1 MYEQTKVSLIE
12 HGCLPRIDSSTRLL
26 VVHDEAQVLGDEFSG
41 SFQSATSIESP
52 HPLLSPIL
60 HAIRDI
66 GQHQLTL
73 VTCGTGLSINTLFW
87 IQSSGSGL
95 KDSSTTFE
103 STLID
108 LSVINPQRSQQYT
121 PPPRSPPVITSP
133 AVTSPNIFNNL
144 SLFDEQSPPSSANA
158 TDNKH
163 NAKNSAKV
171 AGGGGGGGGGGHHE
185 IKECPRHAE
194 GHPPNRLT
202 TRDLGNNRTVYL
214 FYGSDVVLFD
224 TILAYRLGRPDTVVE
239 NAIDAHGEHQGAD
252 AMANL
257 IYGTQAFDMVLK
269 YPIAEHLRK
278 RTLTPEQSVV
288 NDNNNTTLLSEKG
301 AVPEGQIL
309 TNSNAE
315 VMTGTAGAAGTAGI
329 NTDLEAGV
337 SNAKI
342 EQENKLETYRRRFK
356 KALLKEGLIIE
367 EEPNIDGEEM
377 FVKVYTPFWRLCI
390 EAQRLRFKVELA
402 HPTSRKEKAAAD
414 AATLKAKSQGFVQR
428 YFWRFVQ
435 MADNVSLPLRPES
448 LQFKASKLR
457 QYALAEKGRRWS
469 DIVRHGG
476 GIQPNGSGVGVNMG
490 SDGRDGFFDTAR
502 RGRLTESVIIYS
514 KIKTKR
520 GDRHALKTVMD
531 KRAYTD
537 MFTLHDGSYK
547 SKVKPI
553 PNLRTQLYHGW
564 VRSTR
569 AQPLEEIRH
578 YYGEKVA
585 LYFAWIGH
593 YTKWLTWAAL
603 AGVLFLV
610 YGVSNHFIKGDA
622 NGVKIEK
629 QLVDI
634 FDNALTLPFALFM
647 SIWAALFVE
656 YWKRKSAVLA
666 YEWNTLDYE
675 RQERS
680 RPEFKP
686 TGTRISP
693 VTGKMELY
701 YPRYKQVVSIFTS
714 IFVVLI
720 SIAIVICSVGSLM
733 LFNVVMKSDEAGWR
747 AGLNP
752 YVVTVLT
759 ALLSLVVIVVL
770 GTVYAKMAQKL
781 TDNENHK
788 RLTQYE
794 DALIM
799 KRFLF
804 DFVNFYSA
812 LVYIA
817 FFKDNLGQELELY
830 QGQPKDSCGDDGDCL
845 GELTIQLAIVFV
857 GKQLLNQA
865 QEIAIPILKKWWNK
879 KNELAERAANL
890 KGKYK
895 SQTKAVKPP
904 QWAKD
909 DLLPAYNPQMF
920 EEYRELVIQFGF
932 CTLFVTAFPIA
943 PIFALLNN
951 ILEIRVDAYKLLTQ
965 HKRPI
970 AQATEDIGSWG
981 AILML
986 LTHISVF
993 TNACLIAFR
1002 SNWMKNNVFM
1012 KIPWVV
1018 TYNIGDNSNNFALL
1032 AVRLLFIFI
1041 YEHFVFLIKIA
1052 IANLVRD
1059 TPKTVKLAI
1068 QRESYY
1074 TRLALDDEEPA
1085 RDEVLEDADADTDES
1100 DDENDDPLRNSA
1112 DATLLPGGVGEDA
1125 TDELNE
1131 DAEEDEEE
1139 IEAMIKAG
1147 GCGCAAHGDGV
1158 IGTVKGGYEGT
1169 WMNRFRPEAQAAIR
1183 RRQRRRKK
1191 AQNAN
1196 TAQ

>member
-1 MYEQTKVSLIE
+1 MNN
-12 HGCLPRIDSSTRLL
+12 HG
-26 VVHDEAQVLGDEFSG
+26 
-41 SFQSATSIESP
+41 
-52 HPLLSPIL
+52 
-60 HAIRDI
+60 RD
-66 GQHQLTL
+66 
-73 VTCGTGLSINTLFW
+73 
-87 IQSSGSGL
+87 
-95 KDSSTTFE
+95 E
-103 STLID
+103 STVID
-108 LSVINPQRSQQYT
+108 LSVINPQRSRQQQYT

-133 AVTSPNIFNNL
+133 TVTSPNIFNHL
-144 SLFDEQSPPSSANA
+144 SLLDEPSSPSA
-158 TDNKH
+158 TSPTSG
-163 NAKNSAKV
+163 SASNNNNNNDSNNRHSKGQV
-171 AGGGGGGGGGGHHE
+171 KGVTAAGGGGGGGHQE
-185 IKECPRHAE
+185 TKECPRHAD

-224 TILAYRLGRPDTVVE
+224 TIMTYRLGKPDMHVE
-239 NAIDAHGEHQGAD
+239 DAIDAHGEHQGAD

-269 YPIAEHLRK
+269 YPIAEHLRQVPISPNQ
-278 RTLTPEQSVV
+278 TSLNLENDGTPLT
-288 NDNNNTTLLSEKG
+288 EK
-301 AVPEGQIL
+301 
-309 TNSNAE
+309 AE
-315 VMTGTAGAAGTAGI
+315 VAAAAGQDAQNTGAGI
-329 NTDLEAGV
+329 SGTDATGNKDLEAGAV
-337 SNAKI
+337 SNTKI
-342 EQENKLETYRRRFK
+342 ELEAKLEMYRRRFK
-356 KALLKEGLIIE
+356 KSLLKEGLVIE

-377 FVKVYTPFWRLCI
+377 FVKVYAPFWRLCV
-390 EAQRLRFKVELA
+390 EAQRLRFKVELMHA
-402 HPTSRKEKAAAD
+402 ETPKEKAAAD
-414 AATLKAKSQGFVQR
+414 AAAAKAKSQGLLYR
-428 YFWRFVQ
+428 YFWRFIQ
-435 MADNVSLPLRPES
+435 KADNVSLPLRPES
-448 LQFKASKLR
+448 LQFKATKLR
-457 QYALAEKGRRWS
+457 QYALAEKTRRWS

-476 GIQPNGSGVGVNMG
+476 GIKPDGSGVGSNMG

-502 RGRLTESVIIYS
+502 RGRLTESIIIYS

-531 KRAYTD
+531 KKAYTD

-547 SKVKPI
+547 SKVKPT
-553 PNLRTQLYHGW
+553 PNQRTLLYSSW

-569 AQPLEEIRH
+569 SQPLEEIRH

-603 AGVLFLV
+603 GGVVFLV
-610 YGVSNHFIKGDA
+610 YGVSNYLIERAENNARLKAGIVAEAGGNSAGTPKDGDSF
-622 NGVKIEK
+622 GK
-629 QLVDI
+629 QLVHV

-647 SIWAALFVE
+647 SVWSALFVE

-666 YEWNTLDYE
+666 YEWNTLDFE
-675 RQERS
+675 QQERA

-701 YPRYKQVVSIFTS
+701 YPRYKQVVSILTS
-714 IFVVLI
+714 VLVVLI
-720 SIAIVICSVGSLM
+720 SIAIVVISVGALM
-733 LFNVVMKSDEAGWR
+733 IFNIYMKRGGP
-747 AGLNP
+747 GLDY
-752 YVVTVLT
+752 YVTTVLT

-770 GTVYAKMAQKL
+770 GSIYAKLAQIL
-781 TDNENHK
+781 TDSENHK

-799 KRFLF
+799 KRYLF

-817 FFKDNLGQELELY
+817 FFKDNLGKSFKLY
-830 QGQPKDSCGDDGDCL
+830 PNQLSDECSKDGCL

-857 GKQLLNQA
+857 GKQMINQA
-865 QEIAIPILKKWWNK
+865 QELAIPLLKKWWNK

-895 SQTKAVKPP
+895 TQTKAIKPP

-909 DLLPAYNPQMF
+909 DLLPVYNPQMF
-920 EEYRELVIQFGF
+920 EEYRELVVQFGF
-932 CTLFVTAFPIA
+932 CVLFVPAFPIA

-970 AQATEDIGSWG
+970 AQAAQDIGSWG
-981 AILML
+981 SILML

-993 TNACLIAFR
+993 SNACLLAFR
-1002 SNWMKNNVFM
+1002 SDWLYKNVFSQV
-1012 KIPWVV
+1012 PWVREHPV
-1018 TYNIGDNSNNFALL
+1018 PSDQTNFSLI
-1032 AVRLLFIFI
+1032 AVQLLFIFI
-1041 YEHFVFLIKIA
+1041 FEHLVFLIKIA

-1059 TPKTVKLAI
+1059 TPQTVKLAI

-1085 RDEVLEDADADTDES
+1085 RDEVLEDIDSDTDES
-1100 DDENDDPLRNSA
+1100 EDENDDPYRKSA
-1112 DATLLPGGVGEDA
+1112 DATLYPPGVGGGTGSGAGAGGRA
-1125 TDELNE
+1125 TPSGDDGAMEELGEN
-1131 DAEEDEEE
+1131 DLGEDEEE
-1139 IEAMIKAG
+1139 LEAMIKAG

-1158 IGTVKGGYEGT
+1158 VGTARGGFEGT
-1169 WMNRFRPEAQAAIR
+1169 WMNRFRPEMQAAIR
-1183 RRQRRRKK
+1183 RRQQRRRKK
-1191 AQNAN
+1191 QQNAN
-1196 TAQ
+1196 KGQTAE

>member
-1 MYEQTKVSLIE
+1 MNN
-12 HGCLPRIDSSTRLL
+12 HG
-26 VVHDEAQVLGDEFSG
+26 
-41 SFQSATSIESP
+41 
-52 HPLLSPIL
+52 
-60 HAIRDI
+60 RD
-66 GQHQLTL
+66 
-73 VTCGTGLSINTLFW
+73 
-87 IQSSGSGL
+87 
-95 KDSSTTFE
+95 E
-103 STLID
+103 STVID
-108 LSVINPQRSQQYT
+108 LSVINPRSRPEQYT
-121 PPPRSPPVITSP
+121 PPLRSPPVITSP
-133 AVTSPNIFNNL
+133 TVSSPNIFNHL
-144 SLFDEQSPPSSANA
+144 SLLDSNDPSSPTVGTPSSGSGTGVGN
-158 TDNKH
+158 NNNNSNNNNQNHLSKGQ
-163 NAKNSAKV
+163 AKGG
-171 AGGGGGGGGGGHHE
+171 AGGGGGGHGGSGHHE
-185 IKECPRHAE
+185 TKECPRHAE

-214 FYGSDVVLFD
+214 FFGSDVVLFD
-224 TILAYRLGRPDTVVE
+224 TIMTYRLGKPDMLVE
-239 NAIDAHGEHQGAD
+239 DAIDAHGEHQGAD

-278 RTLTPEQSVV
+278 VPLTPEQTSINVDS
-288 NDNNNTTLLSEKG
+288 NGAALSEKG
-301 AVPEGQIL
+301 AGAAQEGQGLINN
-309 TNSNAE
+309 NSA
-315 VMTGTAGAAGTAGI
+315 TSGTDAAAGAV
-329 NTDLEAGV
+329 NKDLEAGAV
-337 SNAKI
+337 STAKV
-342 EQENKLETYRRRFK
+342 EQEAKLEMYRRRFK

-377 FVKVYTPFWRLCI
+377 FVKVYTPFWRLCV
-390 EAQRLRFKVELA
+390 EAQRLRFKVELM
-402 HPTSRKEKAAAD
+402 HTETSKEKAATD
-414 AATLKAKSQGFVQR
+414 AAAAKAKSQGVLYR
-428 YFWRFVQ
+428 YFWRFLQ
-435 MADNVSLPLRPES
+435 KADNVSLPLRPES
-448 LQFKASKLR
+448 LQFKATKLR
-457 QYALAEKGRRWS
+457 QYALAEKNRRWS

-476 GIQPNGSGVGVNMG
+476 GIKPDGSGVGSRMG
-490 SDGRDGFFDTAR
+490 SDGRDGFFNTAQ
-502 RGRLTESVIIYS
+502 RGRLTESIIIYS

-531 KRAYTD
+531 KKAYTD

-553 PNLRTQLYHGW
+553 PNQRTLLYQNW
-564 VRSTR
+564 VRSGRT
-569 AQPLEEIRH
+569 QPLEDIRH

-593 YTKWLTWAAL
+593 YTKWLTWAAIV
-603 AGVLFLV
+603 GVIFLV
-610 YGVSNHFIKGDA
+610 YGVSNHFVKGDA
-622 NGVKIEK
+622 GGGIGG

-634 FDNALTLPFALFM
+634 FDNALTLPYALFM
-647 SIWAALFVE
+647 SIWSALFVE

-666 YEWNTLDYE
+666 YEWNTLDFEQLE
-675 RQERS
+675 RA

-701 YPRYKQVVSIFTS
+701 YPRYKQIVSILTS
-714 IFVVLI
+714 ILVVLI
-720 SIAIVICSVGSLM
+720 SIGIVIITVGSLM
-733 LFNVVMKSDEAGWR
+733 LFNLVMKDDDENSLR
-747 AGLNP
+747 ARMNP
-752 YVVTVLT
+752 LVATVVT

-770 GTVYAKMAQKL
+770 GTVYAKLAQIL

-794 DALIM
+794 DALII

-817 FFKDNLGQELELY
+817 FFKGYIAHDVVLWKN
-830 QGQPKDSCGDDGDCL
+830 QPRDTCGKDGSCL
-845 GELTIQLAIVFV
+845 GELAIQLAIVFV
-857 GKQLLNQA
+857 GKQLINQA
-865 QEIAIPILKKWWNK
+865 QEIAIPILKRWWNK

-895 SQTKAVKPP
+895 TQTKAVKPP

-951 ILEIRVDAYKLLTQ
+951 ILEIRVDAYKVLTQ

-970 AQATEDIGSWG
+970 AQGAQDIGSWG
-981 AILML
+981 TILML

-993 TNACLIAFR
+993 TNACLIAFQ
-1002 SNWMKNNVFM
+1002 SNWMETNVF
-1012 KIPWVV
+1012 KRIPWVLYYH
-1018 TYNIGDNSNNFALL
+1018 TNEGELNYALL

-1041 YEHFVFLIKIA
+1041 YEHLVFLVKIG

-1059 TPKTVKLAI
+1059 TPQTVKLAI

-1085 RDEVLEDADADTDES
+1085 RDEVLEDVDSDTDES
-1100 DDENDDPLRNSA
+1100 EDESNDDPYRKSA
-1112 DATLLPGGVGEDA
+1112 DGTLYPPGLGGDRATPSGEGEGQV
-1125 TDELNE
+1125 DEVNE
-1131 DAEEDEEE
+1131 NLEEGEDEEE
-1139 IEAMIKAG
+1139 LDAIIKAG

-1158 IGTVKGGYEGT
+1158 VGTVKGGFEGT
-1169 WMNRFRPEAQAAIR
+1169 WMNRFRPEMQAAIR
-1183 RRQRRRKK
+1183 RRQQRRRKK
-1191 AQNAN
+1191 QQNAN
-1196 TAQ
+1196 KGQTAE